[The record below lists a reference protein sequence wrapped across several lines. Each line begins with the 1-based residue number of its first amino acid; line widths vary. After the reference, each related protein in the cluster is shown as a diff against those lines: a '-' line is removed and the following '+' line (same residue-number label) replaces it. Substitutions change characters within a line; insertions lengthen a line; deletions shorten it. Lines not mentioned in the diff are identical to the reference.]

1 MAQYRLSSNIIK
13 RSNGQS
19 AVAAASYRSAE
30 RLIDDRTGITHNYT
44 RKAGVVHAEILAP
57 EQAPERLLDRAELWN
72 SVEQVERR
80 KDAQLARELQL
91 SLPHELTDDQRLKLV
106 RDYVQEQFVS
116 QGMIAD
122 FAIHHPDKQ
131 SDERNHHAHVML
143 TMRDLSPDGF
153 GKKNRDWNKPEML
166 NQWREQW
173 AHHQNRELERHGH
186 NDRVDHRSFEERGI
200 DQEPTQH
207 MGQNVHQMEMRGEF
221 TRVGEKNRKI
231 QIDNAQRM
239 KNRAYEFVLSAQV
252 SLQKDA
258 MNTWAND
265 ERQSFKERLRNSQI
279 DLHVKHRQEREQLQD
294 RQKEQNSQ
302 LRNQINSQLK
312 TVSSRLENATGARK
326 IIRNLLGHT
335 KTDKATQHQL
345 QKALQAVKVSEQVQR
360 VELQRRQQTER
371 DQFNENTREEEQKLE
386 RSIDSKQEH
395 ELSFK
400 DRLKAEY
407 RRSASEDRE
416 TSRERK
422 AERNEGIERK
432 PD

>member
-1 MAQYRLSSNIIK
+1 
-13 RSNGQS
+13 
-19 AVAAASYRSAE
+19 
-30 RLIDDRTGITHNYT
+30 
-44 RKAGVVHAEILAP
+44 
-57 EQAPERLLDRAELWN
+57 
-72 SVEQVERR
+72 
-80 KDAQLARELQL
+80 
-91 SLPHELTDDQRLKLV
+91 
-106 RDYVQEQFVS
+106 
-116 QGMIAD
+116 
-122 FAIHHPDKQ
+122 
-131 SDERNHHAHVML
+131 ML

-221 TRVGEKNRKI
+221 TRVGDTNREI

-239 KNRAYEFVLSAQV
+239 KNRAYLAVLSAQI
-252 SLQKDA
+252 SMEKDA
-258 MNTWAND
+258 LNTWAND
-265 ERQSFKERLRNSQI
+265 ERQSFKDRLRNSQI
-279 DLHVKHRQEREQLQD
+279 DLHVKHRQERDQLQD

-360 VELQRRQQTER
+360 VELQRRQQAER

-400 DRLKAEY
+400 DRLRAEY